1 MYILDDSYN
10 ANPRGAREAVEAL
23 KRFPARKIV
32 VTPGLVE
39 TGILDEKLNEE
50 LGAALVGLDEVIL
63 VGETLVGAVKAGYLE
78 AGGEEEKIVVLPTLD
93 AAQARLS
100 ETLSAGDC
108 VLFLNDLPDA
118 W

>member
-1 MYILDDSYN
+1 MRILVTDGMDKT
-10 ANPRGAREAVEAL
+10 AMAQLRDMGHEVVEQ
-23 KRFPARKIV
+23 FYEP
-32 VTPGLVE
+32 
-39 TGILDEKLNEE
+39 EE